1 MWLPVLLPSPDVDHC
16 EGGSRSERR
25 RPTAIQTLIS
35 AVAFGRRM
43 FQMSFRTT
51 LQN

>member
-1 MWLPVLLPSPDVDHC
+1 MWLPVPLPPPDVDHG
-16 EGGSRSERR
+16 EDGSRSERC
-25 RPTAIQTLIS
+25 RPTVIQTLIS

-51 LQN
+51 LRN